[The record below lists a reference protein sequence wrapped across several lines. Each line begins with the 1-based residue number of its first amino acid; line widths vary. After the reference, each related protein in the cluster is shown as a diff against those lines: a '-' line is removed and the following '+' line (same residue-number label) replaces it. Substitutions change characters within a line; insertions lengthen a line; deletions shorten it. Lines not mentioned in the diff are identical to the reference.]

1 MQQLDDADLDLV
13 AALQL
18 APRAPLNTI
27 AEVLGTSASTVG
39 RRMQRLQESRLLR
52 FISTVHWSLLTTG
65 NPYVVWIKCEPG
77 TTSGVAA
84 AIQQVREAQSI
95 LITSGDADIYCTIY
109 PLSGTDLRRLLTHTL
124 PAIPGIAS
132 IQAHLVLRAARQAV
146 AWHLNRLTDAQ
157 AAALREHVDADPNSP
172 PDRVGPLTE
181 AESNT
186 LRLLFDDGR
195 ISAAQAARELD
206 VSRSTAYR
214 LIQSVLEQGA
224 ARPRVEI
231 EPAVLGFPL
240 TALITLDVQ
249 PRHIPTVL
257 AALRAGPS
265 GRFTVMTAGPAPI
278 THHAVFRDEEHLSRF
293 VTDDLGALPGIDGL
307 NMSTALAVLRRQ
319 WIDRDNDVF
328 LGERI
333 HEVLPPTHPR

>member
-1 MQQLDDADLDLV
+1 LQNLDDADLDLV

-18 APRAPLNTI
+18 APRAPLN
-27 AEVLGTSASTVG
+27 AVADVLGTSASTVG
-39 RRMQRLQESRLLR
+39 RRMQRLQENRLLR
-52 FISTVHWSLLTTG
+52 FISTVHWSLLITG

-84 AIQQVREAQSI
+84 AIQQVPEAQSI
-95 LITSGDADIYCTIY
+95 MITSGNADIYCTIY

-132 IQAHLVLRAARQAV
+132 IQSHLVLRTARQAV
-146 AWHLNRLTDAQ
+146 AWHLDRLTDGQ
-157 AAALREHVDADPNSP
+157 TAALREHADADPGSP
-172 PDRVGPLTE
+172 PEHVEPLNE
-181 AESNT
+181 AEFNT
-186 LRLLFDDGR
+186 LRLLFEDGR

-214 LIQSVLEQGA
+214 LIQSVLEAGA

-249 PRHIPTVL
+249 PQHIPTVL
-257 AALRAGPS
+257 AALGAEPS
-265 GRFTVMTAGPAPI
+265 ARFTVMTAGPSSI
-278 THHAVFRDEEHLSRF
+278 THHAVFRDEDHLSRF
-293 VTDDLGALPGIDGL
+293 VTEDIGALPGINGL
-307 NMSTALAVLRRQ
+307 DMSTALTVLRRQ
-319 WIDRDNDVF
+319 WIDRDHDVL
-328 LGERI
+328 LGDRV
-333 HEVLPPTHPR
+333 HDVLPPRR